1 MCGSGSVFRIRIR
14 IQQAPEYGSN
24 TDPDPQHCS
33 AVWSATNEPPPNL
46 IFTGGMR
53 WSCSAAEVI
62 FSNRLFSTFFS
73 LGKVIPVVRG
83 WGAHQP
89 GLDFLI
95 GTWRRYPIGLFPI
108 VRSWAELVPDVQV
121 LSRSSELMIKD
132 PSVRM
137 LFTIPDPHY
146 GKPPGSGSAWRM
158 RIRIQGNK
166 RIQILAING
175 SRRK

>member
-1 MCGSGSVFRIRIR
+1 MDPDPYSEYGSGSSKLLNTDLIRIR
-14 IQQAPEYGSN
+14 IHNTAQQSGALPMSRH
-24 TDPDPQHCS
+24 QI
-33 AVWSATNEPPPNL
+33 L
-46 IFTGGMR
+46 FFTGGMR